1 MWTQSKQKIAATLGI
16 HLIQRANN
24 WFIMDKDINFSL
36 LFRMRAEYRLSK
48 WRATF

>member
-16 HLIQRANN
+16 HFIQRANN
-24 WFIMDKDINFSL
+24 WFIMDLEVNFSL
-36 LFRMRAEYRLSK
+36 PFRMHTEYRLSK